1 MATYNALREEG
12 QGFFLKEISILF
24 EKPDSVLV
32 PFISLSWWCDLE
44 FLSDDADT
52 NNYGYVG
59 RGVEYILD
67 SSFEKIVAQ
76 GAQTPPGNWATSVS
90 AVMNPTLGIFEG
102 QYHPTHDD
110 WVNRYW
116 DNGSSTLPIVGWEGH
131 DEGDMSPNADT
142 SALSLSGAFTK
153 ITTEEAAKF
162 LGMDVGDMT
171 PANCSKQYKEAW
183 NINNVPDPIST
194 SVTALEE
201 KVAQLEANME
211 EKVAQ
216 LEANI
221 NELLSRMA
229 ATEEGSL
236 TTNGSGNSNDED
248 STSTSSSPFM
258 AWYEHTTTNI
268 VVKSILTVAI
278 IIGLIAVDFI

>member
-1 MATYNALREEG
+1 MRAL
-12 QGFFLKEISILF
+12 S
-24 EKPDSVLV
+24 
-32 PFISLSWWCDLE
+32 
-44 FLSDDADT
+44 A
-52 NNYGYVG
+52 
-59 RGVEYILD
+59 
-67 SSFEKIVAQ
+67 
-76 GAQTPPGNWATSVS
+76 S
-90 AVMNPTLGIFEG
+90 AVMVPTLGIFEG
-102 QYHPTHDD
+102 QFHAVTDD
-110 WVNRYW
+110 WIFRYW
-116 DNGSSTLPIVGWEGH
+116 DDGSSTLPLQGWEGH
-131 DEGDMSPNADT
+131 DQGDTSPNAYT
-142 SALSLSGAFTK
+142 SSFSMSGTLTK
-153 ITTEEAAKF
+153 ITMGEAAKF
-162 LGMDVGDMT
+162 LGMDIGDMT
-171 PANCSKQYKEAW
+171 PAICSKQYKEAW
-183 NINNVPDPIST
+183 NITNVPDPVAT